1 MRFQTS
7 SKHTFLLSLAIGIAS
22 LTCLAQSVQAAA
34 IIDQAIFTDT
44 GDLALTGGAYI
55 YGKVHTNANFTI
67 DGGSTVTGFTSAVGT
82 IFNDPVFP
90 GFLLGGQQAG
100 AAPIAF
106 PNIATVIA
114 GLGAPVD
121 HNIIGDLTLSG
132 SDPFS
137 GIYHVTGNID
147 ISSDYTGTATFLA
160 DGNINVSAFG
170 GSITGAVLNANFPFG
185 LALYSALGFVNVSG
199 DDAIS
204 GSVAAKT
211 TANVS
216 SSTPISAPEPSSAL
230 LLGLGGLGAAM
241 TRKRKKA

>member
-1 MRFQTS
+1 MRAQNTS
-7 SKHTFLLSLAIGIAS
+7 KNTLLLPLAVGIAS
-22 LTCLAQSVQAAA
+22 LTGLAQPVQAAA
-34 IIDQAIFTDT
+34 IIDKAIFTDT

-55 YGKVHTNANFTI
+55 YGDVHTNANFTI

-82 IFNDPVFP
+82 IFNDPGFP
-90 GFLLGGQQAG
+90 GFLLGGSQAG
-100 AAPIAF
+100 AASIAY
-106 PNIATVIA
+106 PDILTVIA

-121 HNIIGDLTLSG
+121 HNISGNLTLTG
-132 SDPFS
+132 SQPFS

-147 ISSDYTGTATFLA
+147 ISSDYAGTATFLA
-160 DGNINVSAFG
+160 DGNIMVSAFG

-185 LALYSALGFVNVSG
+185 LALYSANGLVDVSG

-216 SSTPISAPEPSSAL
+216 NSTPVSAPEPSSAL

-241 TRKRKKA
+241 SRKRKKA